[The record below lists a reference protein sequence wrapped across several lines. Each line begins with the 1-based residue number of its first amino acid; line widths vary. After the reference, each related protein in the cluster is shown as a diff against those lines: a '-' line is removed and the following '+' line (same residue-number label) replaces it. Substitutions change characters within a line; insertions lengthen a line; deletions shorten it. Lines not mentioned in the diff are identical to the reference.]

1 MAEKS
6 HLEIECHS
14 SSTSRQA
21 CYIDKS
27 FSCAVINLNNKD
39 EEEFSY
45 TLKAHRFC
53 FNISG
58 RTKKT
63 EIFHGRHQTF
73 KGADVPEMLTLLP
86 ANLERR
92 SILTNTD
99 MGFVRFEICN
109 THFRKLAESIFG
121 PKGSFSI
128 KPIDN
133 GRNSRLRRLALEMK
147 QRLAA
152 EADPLCFELLAA
164 QFTHTVLTMNGLRA
178 KSQSVWGLDV
188 RALMRVRD
196 YVDAHLRETIR
207 LEPLAAVAGLGPAP
221 FIRAFRTSTGRTP
234 YQFVT
239 QARIS
244 RAKEFIDV
252 GDRSLSEIAM
262 AVGYTTPSQFSSAF
276 RSQTGM
282 TPSAYRRASNAG

>member
-1 MAEKS
+1 M
-6 HLEIECHS
+6 
-14 SSTSRQA
+14 
-21 CYIDKS
+21 
-27 FSCAVINLNNKD
+27 NKKG

-63 EIFHGRHQTF
+63 EIFQGRHQTF
-73 KGADVPEMLTLLP
+73 KGADGPEMLTLLP
-86 ANLERR
+86 ADLERR
-92 SILTNTD
+92 SILTD
-99 MGFVRFEICN
+99 SGLGFVRFEIYDSY
-109 THFRKLAESIFG
+109 FRRLAGSIFG
-121 PKGSFSI
+121 PNGSLSI
-128 KPIDN
+128 RPIDN
-133 GRNSRLRRLALEMK
+133 GRDPRLRRLALEMK

-196 YVDAHLRETIR
+196 YVDAHLQDIIR
-207 LEPLAAVAGLGPAP
+207 LEPLAKVAGLGPAP
-221 FIRAFRTSTGRTP
+221 FIRAFRASTGRTP

-239 QARIS
+239 QARIA
-244 RAKEFIDV
+244 RAKEFIEI
-252 GDRSLSEIAM
+252 GDRSLSEVAM

-276 RSQTGM
+276 RAQTGM
-282 TPSAYRRASNAG
+282 TPSAYRRALDAG